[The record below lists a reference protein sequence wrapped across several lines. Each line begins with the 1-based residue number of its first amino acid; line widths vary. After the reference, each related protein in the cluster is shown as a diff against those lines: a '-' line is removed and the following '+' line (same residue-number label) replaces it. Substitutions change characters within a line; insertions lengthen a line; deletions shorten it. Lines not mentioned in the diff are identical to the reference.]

1 MDSTEMDEVGGIIA
15 AFEAQVGEPH
25 RPLALIAHF
34 RVRAGAGPAIEKEFA
49 KASAQ
54 TASEAGVLAYQLHR
68 EPNNPDVFVVYEHWR
83 SLDDLEAHLRTPYIA
98 TLRAEIDAV
107 VEGQPEFQVILP
119 TAT

>member
-1 MDSTEMDEVGGIIA
+1 MDSEMDEVGRIIA
-15 AFEAQVGEPH
+15 TFEAQVGERH
-25 RPLALIAHF
+25 RPLALIARF
-34 RVRAGAGPAIEKEFA
+34 RVRAGAGPRIEREFA

-98 TLRAEIDAV
+98 ALRAEIEAV
-107 VEGQPEFQVILP
+107 VEGKPEFQVILP